1 MSPGAAQG
9 SDASSEAAA
18 HGVSSMV
25 SLIHSMQGSW
35 QVHPAGH
42 QVSSGAIKEHLD
54 PAVVP

>member
-9 SDASSEAAA
+9 SDASSEEAA
-18 HGVSSMV
+18 HGVSSVV
-25 SLIHSMQGSW
+25 SLIHPVQGSW

-42 QVSSGAIKEHLD
+42 QGSSGAIEEHLD